1 MTLVCVPLV
10 APTVEKMAADAV
22 AAAAAGGDLVEIRL
36 DFIQGFCP
44 REHLPRLLRGCPLP
58 ALITYRSRTNL
69 IASCLVIYQGSVN
82 LLFLHIIMNT
92 LHPVRTLQIL
102 CLEYKQSE
110 LT

>member
-58 ALITYRSRTNL
+58 ALVTYRFDPSSSSAPASRRDQR
-69 IASCLVIYQGSVN
+69 APF
-82 LLFLHIIMNT
+82 LFV
-92 LHPVRTLQIL
+92 P
-102 CLEYKQSE
+102 
-110 LT
+110 

>member
-10 APTVEKMAADAV
+10 APTLEKMGADAV

-58 ALITYRSRTNL
+58 ALVTYRFDPSSNPAPRN
-69 IASCLVIYQGSVN
+69 QW
-82 LLFLHIIMNT
+82 F
-92 LHPVRTLQIL
+92 Q
-102 CLEYKQSE
+102 QSPSPRIS
-110 LT
+110 